1 MYKLVIA
8 NNIELRN
15 AEVKAEY
22 EDKAQAIQ
30 ALYTEIALA
39 AAEYGVDGRYSRF
52 TDFGDAVSVDFGSW
66 SHFVGLTGINI
77 NDLWMWDNR

>member
-1 MYKLVIA
+1 MYKILIA
-8 NNIELRN
+8 DNIELRN

-22 EDKAQAIQ
+22 ADKATAIQ

-66 SHFVGLTGINI
+66 THFVGLTGISI
-77 NDLWMWDNR
+77 NDLR